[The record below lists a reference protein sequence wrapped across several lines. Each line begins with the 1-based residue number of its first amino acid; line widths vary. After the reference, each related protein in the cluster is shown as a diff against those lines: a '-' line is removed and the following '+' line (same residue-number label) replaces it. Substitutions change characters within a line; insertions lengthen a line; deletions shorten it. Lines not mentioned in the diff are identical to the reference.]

1 MEVGLITNDVSDK
14 MSELTNIM
22 RRCRCAMYS
31 LGTLGNTTFTP
42 ASGVTAAPPIIT
54 RMQVRGSLQGALT
67 ALSLD
72 TGGKP
77 FFGSDMSDGFTDV
90 LEDTRLRYVIGLV
103 MEQDVDPDA
112 EPEWIGLSVKVDR
125 NDVEVRAR
133 QGFYWPRR

>member
-1 MEVGLITNDVSDK
+1 MFLLPGVVGRARAFRRYAELVRFHVS
-14 MSELTNIM
+14 
-22 RRCRCAMYS
+22 
-31 LGTLGNTTFTP
+31 GTCST
-42 ASGVTAAPPIIT
+42 V
-54 RMQVRGSLQGALT
+54 T

-125 NDVEVRAR
+125 DDVEVRAR